1 MRQLLTCEL
10 VCQLSAAV
18 TSLEHMTSQT
28 TIDTTG
34 PGDKAPAAPS
44 DLSPASGLRGHPWFT
59 LITVAVGVMMV
70 ALDGTI
76 VAIANPAIQK
86 DLKASFADVQW
97 ITNGYF
103 LALAVSLITAG
114 KLGDRFGHRQT
125 FLIGVV
131 GFAAA
136 SGAIGLSSSI
146 AAVVTFRVFQGLFG
160 ALLMPAALGLLRAT
174 FPAEKLN
181 MAIGIWGMVIGAS
194 TAGGPILGGVLVEHV
209 NWQSVFFINV
219 PVGAIALVLGL
230 LILLDHRAALGRG
243 PLNEHSASRSFDI
256 LGIVLLSGAMFCLV
270 WALIKAP
277 TWGWGDG
284 RTWTFIAVSVV
295 GFALFSFWETKVK
308 EPLIP
313 LGLFR
318 SVPLSAGVV
327 LMVLMAIAFMGGLF
341 FVTFYLQNVH
351 GMKPIDAGL
360 HLLPLTGMMIV
371 GSPLAGAMITKLGP
385 RIPLAGGMA
394 ATAIAMYGMSTL
406 QTDTGSAVMSLWFAL
421 LGLGLAPVMVGA
433 TEVIVGNAPMEL
445 SGVAGGLQQA
455 AMQIGGSL
463 GTAVL
468 GAVMASKVD
477 GDLAANW
484 KDAGLPPLTPTQ
496 LDQASEAVQVGVA
509 PVAKGTPEAIAA
521 KIADVAH
528 DTFISGMSLAS
539 LVACSV
545 AVVAVFVALLTK
557 RGENAEAGAGAAH
570 I

>member
-1 MRQLLTCEL
+1 
-10 VCQLSAAV
+10 
-18 TSLEHMTSQT
+18 MTSQT
-28 TIDTTG
+28 TVDTTG
-34 PGDKAPAAPS
+34 PGDKAAAAPS
-44 DLSPASGLRGHPWFT
+44 EPTPATGLRGHPWLT

-76 VAIANPAIQK
+76 VAIANPAIAK
-86 DLKASFADVQW
+86 DLHASFSDVQW
-97 ITNGYF
+97 ITNAYF

-125 FLIGVV
+125 FLIGVT
-131 GFAAA
+131 GFGAA
-136 SGAIGLSSSI
+136 SGAIGLSHSI

-219 PVGAIALVLGL
+219 PVGLVALVLGL
-230 LILLDHRAALGRG
+230 LILLDHRARNA
-243 PLNEHSASRSFDI
+243 PRSFD
-256 LGIVLLSGAMFCLV
+256 LPGIALLSGAMFCLV

-277 TWGWGDG
+277 AWGWGDG
-284 RTWTFIAVSVV
+284 ETWLFIGASALLFVLFAV
-295 GFALFSFWETKVK
+295 WETKVA

-313 LGLFR
+313 LGMFR

-351 GMKPIDAGL
+351 GMSPIDAGL

-371 GSPLAGAMITKLGP
+371 GSPLAGAAITKLGP

-406 QTDTGSAVMSLWFAL
+406 KADTGSGAMSVWFAL

-477 GDLAANW
+477 SDLQANW
-484 KDAGLPPLTPTQ
+484 TGAGLPKLTPQQ

-509 PVAKGTPEAIAA
+509 PVAKGTPEPIVT
-521 KIADVAH
+521 KITAVAH

-539 LVACSV
+539 LVAAGVAAV
-545 AVVAVFVALLTK
+545 AVLVALLTK
-557 RGENAEAGAGAAH
+557 RGENAEAGAGVGH

>member
-1 MRQLLTCEL
+1 
-10 VCQLSAAV
+10 
-18 TSLEHMTSQT
+18 MTSQT
-28 TIDTTG
+28 TIDTTE
-34 PGDKAPAAPS
+34 PGDGTPAAPS
-44 DLSPASGLRGHPWFT
+44 QHTPGKGLRGHPWLT
-59 LITVAVGVMMV
+59 LISVAVGVMMV

-86 DLKASFADVQW
+86 DLGASFADVQW

-103 LALAVSLITAG
+103 LALAVTLITAG

-125 FLIGVV
+125 FLIGIV
-131 GFAAA
+131 GFATA
-136 SGAIGLSSSI
+136 SAAIGLSSSI
-146 AAVVTFRVFQGLFG
+146 ALVVTFRVFQGLFG

-174 FPAEKLN
+174 FPADKLN

-194 TAGGPILGGVLVEHV
+194 TAGGPILGGLLVEHV
-209 NWQSVFFINV
+209 SWQSVFFINV
-219 PVGAIALVLGL
+219 PVGILALVIGL
-230 LILLDHRAALGRG
+230 VILVDHRAENA
-243 PLNEHSASRSFDI
+243 PRSFDV
-256 LGIVLLSGAMFCLV
+256 LGIALLSGAMFCLV

-277 TWGWGDG
+277 AWGWGDG
-284 RTWTFIAVSVV
+284 KTWLFLLVAVA
-295 GFALFSFWETKVK
+295 GFGLFAFWEQKVK

-313 LGLFR
+313 LNLFR

-351 GMKPIDAGL
+351 GMSPIDAGL

-371 GSPLAGAMITKLGP
+371 GSPLAGAMISKTGP

-394 ATAIAMYGMSTL
+394 CVAIAMFGMSTL
-406 QTDTGSAVMSLWFAL
+406 ETDTGSGIMSVWFAL

-477 GDLAANW
+477 SDLAGNW
-484 KDAGLPPLTPTQ
+484 TAAGLPQLTPEQ
-496 LDQASEAVQVGVA
+496 QAQASEAVQVGVP
-509 PVAKGTPEAIAA
+509 PVAEGTPETVVAQIT
-521 KIADVAH
+521 KVAH
-528 DTFISGMSLAS
+528 DTFISGMSLAC
-539 LVACSV
+539 LVAAGV
-545 AVVAVFVALLTK
+545 AVAAILVALLTK

>member
-1 MRQLLTCEL
+1 
-10 VCQLSAAV
+10 
-18 TSLEHMTSQT
+18 MTSQA
-28 TIDTTG
+28 TIDKTG
-34 PGDKAPAAPS
+34 PGDKAPSAPS
-44 DLSPASGLRGHPWFT
+44 DPAPAKGLRGHPWLT

-76 VAIANPAIQK
+76 VAIANPAIAT
-86 DLKASFADVQW
+86 DLKASWAEVQW
-97 ITNGYF
+97 ITNAYF

-136 SGAIGLSSSI
+136 SGAIGLSDSI
-146 AAVVTFRVFQGLFG
+146 AAVITFRVFQGLFG

-209 NWQSVFFINV
+209 SWQSVFYINV
-219 PVGAIALVLGL
+219 PVGILALVLGL
-230 LILLDHRAALGRG
+230 LILNDHRAENA
-243 PLNEHSASRSFDI
+243 PRSFDL
-256 LGIVLLSGAMFCLV
+256 LGIGLLSGAMFCLV

-277 TWGWGDG
+277 EWGWGDG
-284 RTWTFIAVSVV
+284 QTWTFIGVSAL
-295 GFALFSFWETKVK
+295 GFAFFALWEKKVR

-318 SVPLSAGVV
+318 SVALSAGVV

-351 GMKPIDAGL
+351 GMSPIDAGL

-371 GSPLAGAMITKLGP
+371 GSPLAGAMITKVGP
-385 RIPLAGGMA
+385 RVPLAGGMA
-394 ATAIAMYGMSTL
+394 LTAIAMYGMSTL
-406 QTDTGSAVMSLWFAL
+406 ETDTGSGIMSLWFAL

-477 GDLAANW
+477 SDLPGNW
-484 KDAGLPPLTPTQ
+484 ADAGLPELTPAQ
-496 LDQASEAVQVGVA
+496 EAQAAEAVQQGAA
-509 PVAKGTPEAIAA
+509 PVAPGTPDAIAA
-521 KIADVAH
+521 KITDVAH

-539 LVACSV
+539 LVAAGVAAV
-545 AVVAVFVALLTK
+545 AVLVAFLTK

>member
-1 MRQLLTCEL
+1 
-10 VCQLSAAV
+10 
-18 TSLEHMTSQT
+18 MTSQT

-34 PGDKAPAAPS
+34 SGGKAPATPS
-44 DLSPASGLRGHPWFT
+44 GATPGKGLRGHPWLT

-86 DLKASFADVQW
+86 DLGATFAEVQW

-136 SGAIGLSSSI
+136 SGAIGLSDSI
-146 AAVVTFRVFQGLFG
+146 ALVVTFRVLQGLFG

-219 PVGAIALVLGL
+219 PVGVLAVVLGVW
-230 LILLDHRAALGRG
+230 ILLDHRAENA
-243 PLNEHSASRSFDI
+243 PRSFDI
-256 LGIVLLSGAMFCLV
+256 LGIALLSAAMFCLV

-277 TWGWGDG
+277 EWGWGDG
-284 RTWTFIAVSVV
+284 RTWAFIIASVV
-295 GFALFSFWETKVK
+295 GFALFSFWETKVR
-308 EPLIP
+308 EPLVP
-313 LGLFR
+313 LALFR

-327 LMVLMAIAFMGGLF
+327 LMILMAIAFMGGLF

-351 GMKPIDAGL
+351 GMSPIDAGL

-371 GSPLAGAMITKLGP
+371 GSPLAGAMITKVGP

-394 ATAIAMYGMSTL
+394 LTAIAMYGMSTL
-406 QTDTGSAVMSLWFAL
+406 ETDTGSGIMSVWFAL

-477 GDLAANW
+477 SDLADNW
-484 KDAGLPPLTPTQ
+484 TKAGLPPLTPEQ
-496 LDQASEAVQVGVA
+496 EHQASEAVQVGVP
-509 PVAKGTPEAIAA
+509 PVAPGTPDAIAA
-521 KIADVAH
+521 KITGVAH
-528 DTFISGMSLAS
+528 DTFISGMSAAS
-539 LVACSV
+539 LVAAGV
-545 AVVAVFVALLTK
+545 AVVAVLVAFLTK
-557 RGENAEAGAGAAH
+557 RGENAGAGAGAAH

>member
-1 MRQLLTCEL
+1 
-10 VCQLSAAV
+10 
-18 TSLEHMTSQT
+18 MTSQT
-28 TIDTTG
+28 TIETTG
-34 PGDKAPAAPS
+34 PGDKAPVSPS
-44 DLSPASGLRGHPWFT
+44 DPTPAKGLRGHPWLT
-59 LITVAVGVMMV
+59 LISVAVGVMMV

-86 DLKASFADVQW
+86 DLGASFADVQW

-103 LALAVSLITAG
+103 LALAVTLITAG

-125 FLIGVV
+125 FLIGIV

-136 SGAIGLSSSI
+136 SAAIGLSSSI
-146 AAVVTFRVFQGLFG
+146 ALVVVFRVFQGLFG

-194 TAGGPILGGVLVEHV
+194 TAGGPILGGLLVEHV
-209 NWQSVFFINV
+209 SWQSVFFINV
-219 PVGAIALVLGL
+219 PVGILALVIGL
-230 LILLDHRAALGRG
+230 VILVDHRAENA
-243 PLNEHSASRSFDI
+243 PRSFDV
-256 LGIVLLSGAMFCLV
+256 LGIGLLSGAMFCLV

-277 TWGWGDG
+277 AWGWGDG
-284 RTWTFIAVSVV
+284 KTWLFLVVSVA
-295 GFALFSFWETKVK
+295 GFGFFAFWETKVK

-313 LGLFR
+313 LNLFR

-351 GMKPIDAGL
+351 GMSPINAGL

-371 GSPLAGAMITKLGP
+371 GSPLAGAMISKTGP
-385 RIPLAGGMA
+385 RVPLAGGMA
-394 ATAIAMYGMSTL
+394 CVAIAMFGMSTL
-406 QTDTGSAVMSLWFAL
+406 ETDTGSGIMSLWFAM

-477 GDLAANW
+477 SDLAGNW
-484 KDAGLPPLTPTQ
+484 TAAGLPALTPEQ
-496 LDQASEAVQVGVA
+496 QAQASEAVQVGVP
-509 PVAKGTPEAIAA
+509 PVAPGTPETVVAQIT
-521 KIADVAH
+521 KVAH
-528 DTFISGMSLAS
+528 DTFISGMSLAC
-539 LVACSV
+539 LVAAGV
-545 AVVAVFVALLTK
+545 GVVAVLVALLTK

>member
-1 MRQLLTCEL
+1 
-10 VCQLSAAV
+10 
-18 TSLEHMTSQT
+18 MTSQT

-44 DLSPASGLRGHPWFT
+44 ELASAPGLRGHPWFT

-76 VAIANPAIQK
+76 VAIANPAIAK
-86 DLKASFADVQW
+86 DLGATFSDVQW
-97 ITNGYF
+97 ITNAYF

-125 FLIGVV
+125 FLIGVT

-136 SGAIGLSSSI
+136 SGAIGLSNSI
-146 AAVVTFRVFQGLFG
+146 AMVVTFRVFQGLFG

-194 TAGGPILGGVLVEHV
+194 TAGGPILGGLLVQHV
-209 NWQSVFFINV
+209 NWQSVFFVNV
-219 PVGAIALVLGL
+219 PVGALALVLGL
-230 LILLDHRAALGRG
+230 LILTDHRAENA
-243 PLNEHSASRSFDI
+243 PRSFDV
-256 LGIVLLSGAMFCLV
+256 LGIALLSAAMFCLV

-284 RTWTFIAVSVV
+284 RTWAFIGASAL
-295 GFALFSFWETKVK
+295 GFVLFSFWETRVK

-313 LGLFR
+313 PALFR

-351 GMKPIDAGL
+351 GMSPVQAGL

-371 GSPLAGAMITKLGP
+371 GSPLAGALITKLGP
-385 RIPLAGGMA
+385 RVPLAGGML

-406 QTDTGSAVMSLWFAL
+406 KAGTGSATMSLWFAL

-477 GDLAANW
+477 HDLAGNW
-484 KDAGLPPLTPTQ
+484 KDAGLRPLTPAQ

-509 PVAKGTPEAIAA
+509 PVPRGTPEAFAA
-521 KIADVAH
+521 KIASVAH

-539 LVACSV
+539 LVAAGVAAV
-545 AVVAVFVALLTK
+545 AVLVALLTK
-557 RGENAEAGAGAAH
+557 RGQNAEAGAGVGH

>member
-1 MRQLLTCEL
+1 
-10 VCQLSAAV
+10 
-18 TSLEHMTSQT
+18 MTSQT
-28 TIDTTG
+28 TINATG
-34 PGDKAPAAPS
+34 PGDEIPVAPS
-44 DLSPASGLRGHPWFT
+44 EQRPSTGLRGHPWFT

-76 VAIANPAIQK
+76 VAIANPAIAK
-86 DLKASFADVQW
+86 DLGASFADVQW
-97 ITNGYF
+97 ITNAYF
-103 LALAVSLITAG
+103 LALAVTLITAG

-131 GFAAA
+131 GFALA
-136 SGAIGLSSSI
+136 SGVIGLSDSI
-146 AAVVTFRVFQGLFG
+146 AMVITFRVFQGLFG

-181 MAIGIWGMVIGAS
+181 MAIGLWGMVIGAS

-219 PVGAIALVLGL
+219 PVGILAVVLGVWM
-230 LILLDHRAALGRG
+230 LLDHRAENA
-243 PLNEHSASRSFDI
+243 PRSFDI
-256 LGIVLLSGAMFCLV
+256 LGIALLSAAMFCLV

-277 TWGWGDG
+277 EWGWGDG
-284 RTWTFIAVSVV
+284 LTWTFIGASVL
-295 GFALFSFWETKVK
+295 GFALFALWETKVK

-313 LGLFR
+313 LALFR

-351 GMKPIDAGL
+351 GMSPIDAGL

-371 GSPLAGAMITKLGP
+371 GSPLAGALITKAGP

-394 ATAIAMYGMSTL
+394 LTAIAMYGMSTL
-406 QTDTGSAVMSLWFAL
+406 DTGTGSAAMSLWFAL

-477 GDLAANW
+477 NDLPGNW
-484 KDAGLPPLTPTQ
+484 EDAGLQPLTGSQ
-496 LDQASEAVQVGVA
+496 LDKAAQAVQQGAA
-509 PVAKGTPEAIAA
+509 PVPPGTPEAIAT
-521 KIADVAH
+521 KITEVAH
-528 DTFISGMSLAS
+528 DTFISGMGLAS
-539 LVACSV
+539 LVASGV
-545 AVVAVFVALLTK
+545 AVVAVLVAFLTK
-557 RGENAEAGAGAAH
+557 RGENTEAGAGVGH

>member
-1 MRQLLTCEL
+1 
-10 VCQLSAAV
+10 
-18 TSLEHMTSQT
+18 MTSQT
-28 TIDTTG
+28 TVDSTG
-34 PGDKAPAAPS
+34 PGGKAPSGPPDPAP
-44 DLSPASGLRGHPWFT
+44 ARGLRGHPWFT

-76 VAIANPAIQK
+76 VAIANPAIAK
-86 DLKASFADVQW
+86 DLGASFADVQW
-97 ITNGYF
+97 ITNAYF
-103 LALAVSLITAG
+103 LALAVCLITAG

-125 FLIGVV
+125 FLIGVT

-136 SGAIGLSSSI
+136 SGAIGLSHSI
-146 AAVVTFRVFQGLFG
+146 AMVVTFRVFQGLFG

-219 PVGAIALVLGL
+219 PVGLLALVLGA
-230 LILLDHRAALGRG
+230 LILLDHRAENA
-243 PLNEHSASRSFDI
+243 PRSFDI
-256 LGIVLLSGAMFCLV
+256 LGIVLLSAAMFCLV

-277 TWGWGDG
+277 SWGWGDSW
-284 RTWTFIAVSVV
+284 TWSYIGAAAL
-295 GFALFSFWETKVK
+295 GFALFAFWETKVK

-351 GMKPIDAGL
+351 GMSPIDAGL

-371 GSPLAGAMITKLGP
+371 GSPLAGVLITKLGP
-385 RIPLAGGMA
+385 RVPLAGGMA

-406 QTDTGSAVMSLWFAL
+406 EVDTSSATMSLWFAV

-433 TEVIVGNAPMEL
+433 TEVIVGNAPLEL

-477 GDLAANW
+477 NDLAGNW
-484 KDAGLPPLTPTQ
+484 ADAKLPPLTPAQ

-509 PVAKGTPEAIAA
+509 PVPKGMPEQVAA
-521 KIADVAH
+521 QITSVAH

-539 LVACSV
+539 LVAAGVAAV
-545 AVVAVFVALLTK
+545 AVLVALLTK
-557 RGENAEAGAGAAH
+557 RGVNAEAGAGVGH

>member
-1 MRQLLTCEL
+1 
-10 VCQLSAAV
+10 
-18 TSLEHMTSQT
+18 MTSQT
-28 TIDTTG
+28 TISATG

-44 DLSPASGLRGHPWFT
+44 EPTPSTGLRGHPWFT

-86 DLKASFADVQW
+86 DLGASFADVQW

-125 FLIGVV
+125 FLIGVC
-131 GFAAA
+131 GFALA
-136 SGAIGLSSSI
+136 SGAIGLSHSI
-146 AAVVTFRVFQGLFG
+146 AFVVTFRVLQGLFG

-181 MAIGIWGMVIGAS
+181 MAIGLWGMVIGAS

-230 LILLDHRAALGRG
+230 LILRDHRAENA
-243 PLNEHSASRSFDI
+243 PRSFDI

-277 TWGWGDG
+277 AWGWGSG
-284 RTWTFIAVSVV
+284 TTWAFLAVSVL
-295 GFALFSFWETKVK
+295 GFALFAYWEQRVA

-351 GMKPIDAGL
+351 GMSPIGAGL

-371 GSPLAGAMITKLGP
+371 GSPLAGAAITKLGP

-406 QTDTGSAVMSLWFAL
+406 TSDTSSAVMSIWFAL

-468 GAVMASKVD
+468 GAVMASRVD
-477 GDLAANW
+477 NDLAGNW
-484 KDAGLPPLTPTQ
+484 ADAGLPKLTRPQ
-496 LDQASEAVQVGVA
+496 LDATAEAVQVGVA
-509 PVAKGTPEAIAA
+509 PIAPNTPETIAA
-521 KIADVAH
+521 KITQVAH
-528 DTFISGMSLAS
+528 DTFISGMSLAC
-539 LVACSV
+539 LVAAGV
-545 AVVAVFVALLTK
+545 AVIAVFVALLTK

>member
-1 MRQLLTCEL
+1 MG
-10 VCQLSAAV
+10 AG
-18 TSLEHMTSQT
+18 
-28 TIDTTG
+28 G
-34 PGDKAPAAPS
+34 PSGATPGR
-44 DLSPASGLRGHPWFT
+44 GLRGHPWFT
-59 LITVAVGVMMV
+59 LFTVAVGVMMV

-76 VAIANPAIQK
+76 VAIANPAIGR
-86 DLKASFADVQW
+86 DLGATWSDLQW
-97 ITNGYF
+97 ITNAYF

-125 FLIGVV
+125 FLIGVA
-131 GFAAA
+131 GFAASSA
-136 SGAIGLSSSI
+136 AIGLSDGI
-146 AAVVTFRVFQGLFG
+146 TAVIVFRVFQGLFG

-219 PVGAIALVLGL
+219 PVGVLAVVLGVW
-230 LILLDHRAALGRG
+230 ILLDHRAENA
-243 PLNEHSASRSFDI
+243 PRSFDV
-256 LGIVLLSGAMFCLV
+256 LGIALLSAAMFCLV

-277 TWGWGDG
+277 EWGWGDG
-284 RTWTFIAVSVV
+284 YTWAFVFASIAGFGAFAVWEKKV
-295 GFALFSFWETKVK
+295 G

-313 LGLFR
+313 LALFR

-351 GMKPIDAGL
+351 GLSPVDAGL
-360 HLLPLTGMMIV
+360 HLLPLTGVMIV
-371 GSPLAGAMITKLGP
+371 ASPLAGAMITKVGP
-385 RIPLAGGMA
+385 RVPLAGGMA
-394 ATAIAMYGMSTL
+394 FTALAMYGMSTL
-406 QTDTGSAVMSLWFAL
+406 DKGTGSGAMSLWFAL

-433 TEVIVGNAPMEL
+433 TEVIVGNAPLEL
-445 SGVAGGLQQA
+445 SGVAGGLQQS
-455 AMQIGGSL
+455 AMQVGGSL

-477 GDLAANW
+477 HDLAGNW
-484 KDAGLPPLTPTQ
+484 ADAGLPKLTPAQ
-496 LDQASEAVQVGVA
+496 LEQAEQGVQQGVA
-509 PVAKGTPEAIAA
+509 PVAEGTPAPIAE
-521 KIADVAH
+521 KITDVAH

-539 LVACSV
+539 LVAAGVAAV
-545 AVVAVFVALLTK
+545 AVLVAFLAK
-557 RGENAEAGAGAAH
+557 RGENAEAGAGVGH

>member
-1 MRQLLTCEL
+1 
-10 VCQLSAAV
+10 
-18 TSLEHMTSQT
+18 MTSQT
-28 TIDTTG
+28 TVDKTG
-34 PGDKAPAAPS
+34 PGDKAPGVPS
-44 DLSPASGLRGHPWFT
+44 DPTTNQGRGLRGHPWFT
-59 LITVAVGVMMV
+59 LLTVAVGVMMV

-76 VAIANPAIQK
+76 VAIANPAIAK
-86 DLKASFADVQW
+86 DLGATWADVQW
-97 ITNGYF
+97 ITNAYF
-103 LALAVSLITAG
+103 LALAVTLITAG

-136 SGAIGLSSSI
+136 SGAIGLSDSV
-146 AAVVTFRVFQGLFG
+146 AFVVTFRVFQGLFG

-194 TAGGPILGGVLVEHV
+194 TAGGPILGGFLVENV
-209 NWQSVFFINV
+209 SWQSVFWINV
-219 PVGAIALVLGL
+219 PVGVLAVALGAW
-230 LILLDHRAALGRG
+230 ILLDHRAENA
-243 PLNEHSASRSFDI
+243 PRSFDV

-277 TWGWGDG
+277 EWGWGDAQ
-284 RTWTFIAVSVV
+284 TWTFLVVSVV
-295 GFALFSFWETKVK
+295 GFALFALWETKVK

-313 LGLFR
+313 LALFR

-351 GMKPIDAGL
+351 GMSPIDAGL

-371 GSPLAGAMITKLGP
+371 GSPLAGALITKAGP

-394 ATAIAMYGMSTL
+394 LTAIAMYGMSTL

-433 TEVIVGNAPMEL
+433 TEVIVGNAPLEL

-468 GAVMASKVD
+468 GAVMTSKVD
-477 GDLAANW
+477 SDFAGNW
-484 KDAGLPPLTPTQ
+484 KDAGLPPLDEAQ
-496 LDQASEAVQVGVA
+496 LAQAKQAVQQGAA
-509 PVAKGTPEAIAA
+509 PVAEGTPAEIAA
-521 KIADVAH
+521 KITTVAH

-539 LVACSV
+539 LVAAGVAAV
-545 AVVAVFVALLTK
+545 AVVVAFLTK
-557 RGENAEAGAGAAH
+557 RGANAEAGAGAAH

>member
-1 MRQLLTCEL
+1 
-10 VCQLSAAV
+10 
-18 TSLEHMTSQT
+18 MTSQT
-28 TIDTTG
+28 TIDKTG
-34 PGDKAPAAPS
+34 SGGDAPAVPS
-44 DLSPASGLRGHPWFT
+44 DAAPAKGLRGHPWFT

-86 DLKASFADVQW
+86 DLGATFAEVQW

-136 SGAIGLSSSI
+136 SGAIGLSDSI
-146 AAVVTFRVFQGLFG
+146 ALVVTFRVFQGLFG

-219 PVGAIALVLGL
+219 PVGILAVVLGV
-230 LILLDHRAALGRG
+230 LILLDHRAEKA
-243 PLNEHSASRSFDI
+243 PRSFDI
-256 LGIVLLSGAMFCLV
+256 LGIALLSAAMFCLV

-277 TWGWGDG
+277 EWGWGDG
-284 RTWTFIAVSVV
+284 KTWAFIAASVI
-295 GFALFSFWETKVK
+295 GFALFGFWETKVR

-313 LGLFR
+313 LALFR
-318 SVPLSAGVV
+318 SVALSAGVV

-385 RIPLAGGMA
+385 RVPLAGGMA
-394 ATAIAMYGMSTL
+394 LTAIAMYGMSTL
-406 QTDTGSAVMSLWFAL
+406 ETDTGSGIMSVWFAL

-477 GDLAANW
+477 SDLAGNW
-484 KDAGLPPLTPTQ
+484 ADAGLPALTPAQ
-496 LDQASEAVQVGVA
+496 EAQASEAVQVGVA
-509 PVAKGTPEAIAA
+509 PVAPGTPDAIVT
-521 KIADVAH
+521 KITDVAH

-539 LVACSV
+539 LVAAGVALV
-545 AVVAVFVALLTK
+545 AVAVAFLTK

>member
-1 MRQLLTCEL
+1 
-10 VCQLSAAV
+10 
-18 TSLEHMTSQT
+18 MTSQT
-28 TIDTTG
+28 TIDATG
-34 PGDKAPAAPS
+34 PGDAAPEASPESPPAA
-44 DLSPASGLRGHPWFT
+44 GLRGHPWLT

-86 DLKASFADVQW
+86 DLGATFAQVQW

-125 FLIGVV
+125 FLIGVT

-136 SGAIGLSSSI
+136 SGAIGLSHSI

-209 NWQSVFFINV
+209 DWQSVFFINV
-219 PVGAIALVLGL
+219 PVGALA
-230 LILLDHRAALGRG
+230 LILGVLILRDHRAENA
-243 PLNEHSASRSFDI
+243 PRSFDI
-256 LGIVLLSGAMFCLV
+256 LGIALLSGAMFCLV

-284 RTWTFIAVSVV
+284 KTWIFIAASVV
-295 GFALFSFWETKVK
+295 LFALFSVWETRVK

-318 SVPLSAGVV
+318 SIPLSAGVV

-351 GMKPIDAGL
+351 GMSPIDAGL

-371 GSPLAGAMITKLGP
+371 GSPLAGAAITKLGP

-406 QTDTGSAVMSLWFAL
+406 EADTGSGVMSIWFAL

-477 GDLAANW
+477 SDLPGNW
-484 KDAGLPPLTPTQ
+484 TGAGLQQLTPGQ
-496 LDQASEAVQVGVA
+496 LDKASEAVQVGVA
-509 PVAKGTPEAIAA
+509 PVPKGVPDQIAA
-521 KIADVAH
+521 KITEVAH
-528 DTFISGMSLAS
+528 HTFISGMSLAS
-539 LVACSV
+539 LVAAGVAAV
-545 AVVAVFVALLTK
+545 AVLVALLTK
-557 RGENAEAGAGAAH
+557 RGANAEAGAGAGH

>member
-1 MRQLLTCEL
+1 
-10 VCQLSAAV
+10 
-18 TSLEHMTSQT
+18 MTSQT
-28 TIDTTG
+28 TVDKTG
-34 PGDKAPAAPS
+34 PGDKAPVVPS
-44 DLSPASGLRGHPWFT
+44 DPTTNQGRGLRGHPWFT
-59 LITVAVGVMMV
+59 LLTVAVGVMMV

-76 VAIANPAIQK
+76 VAIANPVIAG
-86 DLKASFADVQW
+86 DLKASFAEVQW
-97 ITNGYF
+97 ITNAYF
-103 LALAVSLITAG
+103 LALAVTLITAG

-136 SGAIGLSSSI
+136 SGAIGLSDSV
-146 AAVVTFRVFQGLFG
+146 AFVVIFRVFQGLFG

-194 TAGGPILGGVLVEHV
+194 TAGGPILGGFLVENV
-209 NWQSVFFINV
+209 SWQSVFWINV
-219 PVGAIALVLGL
+219 PVGVLAVALGAW
-230 LILLDHRAALGRG
+230 ILLDHRAENA
-243 PLNEHSASRSFDI
+243 PRSFDV
-256 LGIVLLSGAMFCLV
+256 LGIGLLSGAMFCLV

-277 TWGWGDG
+277 EWGWGDG
-284 RTWTFIAVSVV
+284 LTWTFVV
-295 GFALFSFWETKVK
+295 ASLAGFGFFAFWETKVK

-313 LGLFR
+313 LALFR

-351 GMKPIDAGL
+351 GMSPIDAGL

-371 GSPLAGAMITKLGP
+371 GSPLAGALITKAGP

-394 ATAIAMYGMSTL
+394 LTAIAMYGMSTL
-406 QTDTGSAVMSLWFAL
+406 ETDTGSAVMSLWFAL

-433 TEVIVGNAPMEL
+433 TEVIVGNAPLEL

-477 GDLAANW
+477 GDLPGNW
-484 KDAGLPPLTPTQ
+484 TDAGLPPLTDAQ
-496 LDQASEAVQVGVA
+496 LGQASEAVQVGVP
-509 PVAKGTPEAIAA
+509 PVAEGTPAEIAA
-521 KIADVAH
+521 KITTVAH
-528 DTFISGMSLAS
+528 DTFMSGMSLAS
-539 LVACSV
+539 LVAAGV
-545 AVVAVFVALLTK
+545 AAIAVLVAFLTK

>member
-1 MRQLLTCEL
+1 
-10 VCQLSAAV
+10 
-18 TSLEHMTSQT
+18 MTSQT
-28 TIDTTG
+28 TIEAAG
-34 PGDKAPAAPS
+34 PGDGVPAAPS
-44 DLSPASGLRGHPWFT
+44 GPTPAKGLRGHPWFT

-76 VAIANPAIQK
+76 VAIANPAIQR
-86 DLKASFADVQW
+86 DLGATFAEVQW

-125 FLIGVV
+125 FLIGVI

-136 SGAIGLSSSI
+136 SGAIGMSDSI
-146 AAVVTFRVFQGLFG
+146 ALVVAFRVLQGVFG
-160 ALLMPAALGLLRAT
+160 ALLMPAALGLLRAS

-194 TAGGPILGGVLVEHV
+194 TAGGPILGGVLVERV
-209 NWQSVFFINV
+209 NWQSVFFVNV
-219 PVGAIALVLGL
+219 PVGILAVVLGVV
-230 LILLDHRAALGRG
+230 ILLDHRAENA
-243 PLNEHSASRSFDI
+243 PRSFDV
-256 LGIVLLSGAMFCLV
+256 LGIALLSGAMFCLV

-277 TWGWGDG
+277 EWGWGDG
-284 RTWTFIAVSVV
+284 RTWTYLAVGAV
-295 GFALFSFWETKVK
+295 GFGLFAFWETKVK

-313 LGLFR
+313 LALFR

-327 LMVLMAIAFMGGLF
+327 LMVLMAVAFMGGLF

-351 GMKPIDAGL
+351 GMGPIDAGA

-371 GSPLAGAMITKLGP
+371 GSPLAGVMITKFGP
-385 RIPLAGGMA
+385 RVPLAGGMA
-394 ATAIAMYGMSTL
+394 VTAIAMYGMSTL
-406 QTDTGSAVMSLWFAL
+406 DVNTGSGLMSLWFAL

-477 GDLAANW
+477 NDLAGNW
-484 KDAGLPPLTPTQ
+484 ADAGLPPLTPEQ
-496 LDQASEAVQVGVA
+496 QGQASEAVQVGVA
-509 PVAKGTPEAIAA
+509 PVAEGTPAQIAG
-521 KIADVAH
+521 KITEVAH

-539 LVACSV
+539 LTAAGVAAFAVLV
-545 AVVAVFVALLTK
+545 AFLTK
-557 RGENAEAGAGAAH
+557 RGENAEAGAGVGH

>member
-1 MRQLLTCEL
+1 
-10 VCQLSAAV
+10 
-18 TSLEHMTSQT
+18 MTSQT
-28 TIDTTG
+28 TIDKTG
-34 PGDKAPAAPS
+34 PGDGTPAAPS
-44 DLSPASGLRGHPWFT
+44 DGTPGKGLRGHPWYT

-76 VAIANPAIQK
+76 VAIANPAIGD
-86 DLKASFADVQW
+86 DLGASLSELQW
-97 ITNGYF
+97 ITNAYF
-103 LALAVSLITAG
+103 LALAVCLITAG

-136 SGAIGLSSSI
+136 SGAIGLSDSI
-146 AAVVTFRVFQGLFG
+146 ALVIVFRVFQGLFG

-219 PVGAIALVLGL
+219 PVGVLAVALGVW
-230 LILLDHRAALGRG
+230 ILLDHRAENA
-243 PLNEHSASRSFDI
+243 PRSFDL
-256 LGIVLLSGAMFCLV
+256 LGIALLSAAMFCLV

-277 TWGWGDG
+277 EWGWGDIQ
-284 RTWTFIAVSVV
+284 TWSFIIGSFV
-295 GFALFSFWETKVK
+295 GFGAFAFWETKVR

-313 LGLFR
+313 LALFR

-351 GMKPIDAGL
+351 GMSPIDAGL

-371 GSPLAGAMITKLGP
+371 GSPLAGVMITKVGP

-394 ATAIAMYGMSTL
+394 FTALAMYGMSTL
-406 QTDTGSAVMSLWFAL
+406 ETDTGSAVMSLWFAL

-433 TEVIVGNAPMEL
+433 TEVIVGNAPLEL

-477 GDLAANW
+477 GDLEGNW
-484 KDAGLPPLTPTQ
+484 AEAGLPPLTPEQ
-496 LDQASEAVQVGVA
+496 AGQASEAVQVGVA
-509 PVAKGTPEAIAA
+509 PVAEGTPPEIAA
-521 KIADVAH
+521 KITGVAH
-528 DTFISGMSLAS
+528 DTFISGMSMAS
-539 LVACSV
+539 LVAAGVAAV
-545 AVVAVFVALLTK
+545 AVLVAFLTK
-557 RGENAEAGAGAAH
+557 RGENAEAGAGVGH

>member
-1 MRQLLTCEL
+1 
-10 VCQLSAAV
+10 
-18 TSLEHMTSQT
+18 MTSQT
-28 TIDTTG
+28 TIDKTG
-34 PGDKAPAAPS
+34 PGDDAGSAPS
-44 DLSPASGLRGHPWFT
+44 DPSPAKGLRGHPWFT

-76 VAIANPAIQK
+76 VAIANPAIK
-86 DLKASFADVQW
+86 EDLKASFADVQW

-131 GFAAA
+131 GFAVA
-136 SGAIGLSSSI
+136 SGLIGMSSSI
-146 AAVVTFRVFQGLFG
+146 ALVVTFRVLQGLFG

-209 NWQSVFFINV
+209 SWQSVFFINV
-219 PVGAIALVLGL
+219 PVGVLAVVLGAM
-230 LILLDHRAALGRG
+230 ILLDHRAENA
-243 PLNEHSASRSFDI
+243 PRSFDL
-256 LGIVLLSGAMFCLV
+256 LGIALLSAAMFCLV

-277 TWGWGDG
+277 EWGWGDG
-284 RTWTFIAVSVV
+284 LTWTFIGASVL
-295 GFALFSFWETKVK
+295 GFALFAFWETRVA

-313 LGLFR
+313 LALFR
-318 SVPLSAGVV
+318 SIPLSAGVV

-351 GMKPIDAGL
+351 GMSPIDAGL

-394 ATAIAMYGMSTL
+394 VTALAMWGMSTL
-406 QTDTGSAVMSLWFAL
+406 KADTGSGVMSLWFAL

-468 GAVMASKVD
+468 GAVMVSKVD
-477 GDLAANW
+477 SDLAGNW
-484 KDAGLPPLTPTQ
+484 TDAGLPPLTPEQ
-496 LDQASEAVQVGVA
+496 QEQAAEAVQAGVA
-509 PVAKGTPEAIAA
+509 PVPPGTPPEIAA
-521 KIADVAH
+521 KITDVAH

-539 LVACSV
+539 LVAAAV
-545 AVVAVFVALLTK
+545 AVAAVLVAFLTK
-557 RGENAEAGAGAAH
+557 RGENAQAGAGAAH

>member
-1 MRQLLTCEL
+1 
-10 VCQLSAAV
+10 
-18 TSLEHMTSQT
+18 MTSQT
-28 TIDTTG
+28 TVDKTG
-34 PGDKAPAAPS
+34 PGDGAPHDPSDQAPAK
-44 DLSPASGLRGHPWFT
+44 GLRGHPWFT

-76 VAIANPAIQK
+76 VAIANPAIAS
-86 DLKASFADVQW
+86 DLGATFAEVQW
-97 ITNGYF
+97 ITNAYF

-136 SGAIGLSSSI
+136 SGAIGLSDSI
-146 AAVVTFRVFQGLFG
+146 ALVVTFRVFQGLFG

-181 MAIGIWGMVIGAS
+181 MAIGLWGMVIGAS

-219 PVGAIALVLGL
+219 PVGVLALALGA
-230 LILLDHRAALGRG
+230 LILLDHRAENA
-243 PLNEHSASRSFDI
+243 PRSFDL
-256 LGIVLLSGAMFCLV
+256 LGIALLSAAMFCLV

-277 TWGWGDG
+277 EWGWGDG
-284 RTWTFIAVSVV
+284 KTWAFVLASLA
-295 GFALFSFWETKVK
+295 GFALFAYWETRVA

-313 LGLFR
+313 LALFR

-351 GMKPIDAGL
+351 GMSPIDAGL

-371 GSPLAGAMITKLGP
+371 GSPLAGAMITKWGP

-406 QTDTGSAVMSLWFAL
+406 QTDTGSGVMSVWFAL

-433 TEVIVGNAPMEL
+433 TEVIVGNAPLEL

-477 GDLAANW
+477 SDLPVNW
-484 KDAGLPPLTPTQ
+484 KKAGLPDLTPEQ
-496 LDQASEAVQVGVA
+496 LDKASEAVQVGVP
-509 PVAKGTPEAIAA
+509 PVAPGTPAAIAA

-539 LVACSV
+539 LVAAGV
-545 AVVAVFVALLTK
+545 AAVAILVALLTK
-557 RGENAEAGAGAAH
+557 RGANADAGAGVGH

>member
-1 MRQLLTCEL
+1 
-10 VCQLSAAV
+10 
-18 TSLEHMTSQT
+18 MTSQT
-28 TIDTTG
+28 TIDATG
-34 PGDKAPAAPS
+34 PGDTAPQVPLESPPAA
-44 DLSPASGLRGHPWFT
+44 GLRGHPWLT

-76 VAIANPAIQK
+76 VAIANPTIK
-86 DLKASFADVQW
+86 EDLGATFADVQW

-103 LALAVSLITAG
+103 LALAVTLITAG

-125 FLIGVV
+125 FLIGVT

-136 SGAIGLSSSI
+136 SGAIGLSHSI

-219 PVGAIALVLGL
+219 PVGALALVLGA
-230 LILLDHRAALGRG
+230 LILRDHRAENA
-243 PLNEHSASRSFDI
+243 PRSFDV
-256 LGIVLLSGAMFCLV
+256 LGIALLSGAMFCLV

-277 TWGWGDG
+277 TWGWGDD
-284 RTWTFIAVSVV
+284 RTWIFIAASVLL
-295 GFALFSFWETKVK
+295 FALFSVWETRVK

-318 SVPLSAGVV
+318 SIPLSAGVV

-351 GMKPIDAGL
+351 GMSPIDAGL

-371 GSPLAGAMITKLGP
+371 GSPLAGAAITKLGP

-406 QTDTGSAVMSLWFAL
+406 EADTGSGVMSVWFAL

-477 GDLAANW
+477 SDLPGNW
-484 KDAGLPPLTPTQ
+484 TGAGLPPLTPGQ
-496 LDQASEAVQVGVA
+496 LDKASEAVQVGVA
-509 PVAKGTPEAIAA
+509 PVPKGVPEQVAA
-521 KIADVAH
+521 KITEVAH
-528 DTFISGMSLAS
+528 HTFISGMSLAS
-539 LVACSV
+539 LVAAGVAAV
-545 AVVAVFVALLTK
+545 AVLVALLTK
-557 RGENAEAGAGAAH
+557 RGANAEAGAGVGH

>member
-1 MRQLLTCEL
+1 
-10 VCQLSAAV
+10 
-18 TSLEHMTSQT
+18 MTSQT
-28 TIDTTG
+28 TVDATG
-34 PGDKAPAAPS
+34 PGDTAPEAPLESPPAA
-44 DLSPASGLRGHPWFT
+44 GLRGHPWLT

-86 DLKASFADVQW
+86 DLGATFAQVQW

-125 FLIGVV
+125 FLIGVT

-136 SGAIGLSSSI
+136 SGAIGLSHSI

-219 PVGAIALVLGL
+219 PVGALA
-230 LILLDHRAALGRG
+230 LILGVLILRDHRAENA
-243 PLNEHSASRSFDI
+243 PRSFDL
-256 LGIVLLSGAMFCLV
+256 LGIALLSGAMFCLV

-284 RTWTFIAVSVV
+284 RTWLFIGASAVL
-295 GFALFSFWETKVK
+295 FAAFSFWETRVA

-351 GMKPIDAGL
+351 GMSPIDAGL

-371 GSPLAGAMITKLGP
+371 GSPLAGAAITKLGP

-406 QTDTGSAVMSLWFAL
+406 KADTGSGVMSIWFAL

-477 GDLAANW
+477 SDLPGNW
-484 KDAGLPPLTPTQ
+484 TGAGLPQLTPGQ
-496 LDQASEAVQVGVA
+496 LGKASEAVQVGVA
-509 PVAKGTPEAIAA
+509 PVPKGVPDQIAA
-521 KIADVAH
+521 KITEVAH
-528 DTFISGMSLAS
+528 HTFISGMSLAS
-539 LVACSV
+539 LVAAGVAAV
-545 AVVAVFVALLTK
+545 AVLVALLTK
-557 RGENAEAGAGAAH
+557 RGANAEAGAGVGH

>member
-1 MRQLLTCEL
+1 
-10 VCQLSAAV
+10 
-18 TSLEHMTSQT
+18 MTSQT

-34 PGDKAPAAPS
+34 PGDGAPS
-44 DLSPASGLRGHPWFT
+44 GPSDPKPATGLRGHPWVT

-76 VAIANPAIQK
+76 VAIANPAIGK
-86 DLKASFADVQW
+86 DLGASWSELQW
-97 ITNGYF
+97 ITNAYF

-125 FLIGVV
+125 FLIGVA
-131 GFAAA
+131 GFAAS
-136 SGAIGLSSSI
+136 SGAIGLSDSI
-146 AAVVTFRVFQGLFG
+146 GMVIVFRVFQGLFG

-219 PVGAIALVLGL
+219 PVGVLALILGV
-230 LILLDHRAALGRG
+230 LILLDHRAQNA
-243 PLNEHSASRSFDI
+243 PRSFDI
-256 LGIVLLSGAMFCLV
+256 VGIVLLSASMFCLV

-277 TWGWGDG
+277 EWGWGDG
-284 RTWTFIAVSVV
+284 KTWLFIVVSLV
-295 GFALFSFWETKVK
+295 GFALFSVWETRVK

-313 LGLFR
+313 LAMFR

-351 GMKPIDAGL
+351 GMSPVDAGL
-360 HLLPLTGMMIV
+360 HLLPLTAMMIV
-371 GSPLAGAMITKLGP
+371 GSPAAGAMITKVGP
-385 RIPLAGGMA
+385 RVPLAGGMA
-394 ATAIAMYGMSTL
+394 LTAIAMYGMSTL
-406 QTDTGSAVMSLWFAL
+406 ETDTGSLPMSIWFAL

-433 TEVIVGNAPMEL
+433 TEVIVGNAPLEL

-477 GDLAANW
+477 NDLAGNW
-484 KDAGLPPLTPTQ
+484 ADAGLPPLNPAQ
-496 LDQASEAVQVGVA
+496 LDLTAQAVQQGVA
-509 PVAKGTPEAIAA
+509 PVPEGTPAPIAA

-539 LVACSV
+539 LVASGV
-545 AVVAVFVALLTK
+545 AVLAVAVAFLTK
-557 RGENAEAGAGAAH
+557 RGENAEAGAGVGH

>member
-1 MRQLLTCEL
+1 
-10 VCQLSAAV
+10 
-18 TSLEHMTSQT
+18 
-28 TIDTTG
+28 
-34 PGDKAPAAPS
+34 
-44 DLSPASGLRGHPWFT
+44 
-59 LITVAVGVMMV
+59 
-70 ALDGTI
+70 
-76 VAIANPAIQK
+76 
-86 DLKASFADVQW
+86 
-97 ITNGYF
+97 
-103 LALAVSLITAG
+103 
-114 KLGDRFGHRQT
+114 
-125 FLIGVV
+125 
-131 GFAAA
+131 
-136 SGAIGLSSSI
+136 
-146 AAVVTFRVFQGLFG
+146 
-160 ALLMPAALGLLRAT
+160 MPAALGLLRAT

-219 PVGAIALVLGL
+219 PVGLLALVLGV
-230 LILLDHRAALGRG
+230 LILKDHRAENA
-243 PLNEHSASRSFDI
+243 PRSFDI
-256 LGIVLLSGAMFCLV
+256 LGIALLSAAMFCLV

-284 RTWTFIAVSVV
+284 RTWTFIAASVV
-295 GFALFSFWETKVK
+295 GFVLFSFWETRVK

-313 LGLFR
+313 LALFR

-351 GMKPIDAGL
+351 GMSPIDAGL

-371 GSPLAGAMITKLGP
+371 GSPLAGALITKLGP

-406 QTDTGSAVMSLWFAL
+406 KADTGSAVMSLWFAL

-477 GDLAANW
+477 SDLPVNW
-484 KDAGLPPLTPTQ
+484 KDAGLPPLTPAQ
-496 LDQASEAVQVGVA
+496 LHQASEAVQVGVA
-509 PVAKGTPEAIAA
+509 PVAKGTPEAIVA
-521 KIADVAH
+521 KITGVAH
-528 DTFISGMSLAS
+528 DTFIGGMSLAS
-539 LVACSV
+539 LVAAGVAAV
-545 AVVAVFVALLTK
+545 AVLVALLTK

>member
-1 MRQLLTCEL
+1 
-10 VCQLSAAV
+10 
-18 TSLEHMTSQT
+18 MTSQT
-28 TIDTTG
+28 TV
-34 PGDKAPAAPS
+34 DKADRVPEPEHVPTPAK
-44 DLSPASGLRGHPWFT
+44 GLRGHPWLT
-59 LITVAVGVMMV
+59 LFSVAIGVMMV

-76 VAIANPAIQK
+76 VAIANPTIKQ
-86 DLKASFADVQW
+86 DLGATFADVQW

-103 LALAVSLITAG
+103 LALAVTLITAG

-136 SGAIGLSSSI
+136 SGAIGLSDSI
-146 AAVVTFRVFQGLFG
+146 ALVITFRVLQGLFG

-194 TAGGPILGGVLVEHV
+194 TAGGPIVGGLLVEHV
-209 NWQSVFFINV
+209 SWQSVFFINV
-219 PVGAIALVLGL
+219 PIGVLALGL
-230 LILLDHRAALGRG
+230 GLFILLDHRAENA
-243 PLNEHSASRSFDI
+243 PRSFDV

-284 RTWTFIAVSVV
+284 MTWTFIAASVV
-295 GFALFSFWETKVK
+295 CFVVFALWETRVA

-313 LGLFR
+313 LALFR

-351 GMKPIDAGL
+351 GMSPVESGM

-371 GSPLAGAMITKLGP
+371 GSPLAGAMITKVGP
-385 RIPLAGGMA
+385 RIPLAGGMTLTA
-394 ATAIAMYGMSTL
+394 AAMYGMSTL
-406 QTDTGSAVMSLWFAL
+406 EPGTGSGVMSLWFAL

-433 TEVIVGNAPMEL
+433 TEVIVGNAPLEL

-477 GDLAANW
+477 SDLAGNW
-484 KDAGLPPLTPTQ
+484 TGAGLPPLTQSQ
-496 LDQASEAVQVGVA
+496 LGQASEAVQVGVA
-509 PVAKGTPEAIAA
+509 PVPPGAPPALAE
-521 KIADVAH
+521 KITGVAQ
-528 DTFISGMSLAS
+528 DTFMAGMSMAC
-539 LVACSV
+539 LVAAGV
-545 AVVAVFVALLTK
+545 AVVAILVALLTK
-557 RGENAEAGAGAAH
+557 RGANAEAGAGTAH